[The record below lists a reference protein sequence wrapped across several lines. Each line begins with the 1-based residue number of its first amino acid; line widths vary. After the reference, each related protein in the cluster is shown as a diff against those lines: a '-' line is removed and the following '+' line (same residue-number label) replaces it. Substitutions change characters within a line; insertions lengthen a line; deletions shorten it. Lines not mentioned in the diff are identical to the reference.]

1 LDSPFFISGKGDNF
15 YGKVNCT
22 RLTASAQ
29 ISTKACYLLWLKA
42 PIKASAKIDVY
53 NDGADSATAAKHVVP
68 QYDNGTVAVDDII
81 PNGIRCGNGL
91 YVKLATA
98 DEAYVYWN

>member
-1 LDSPFFISGKGDNF
+1 MSA
-15 YGKVNCT
+15 VMNCT
-22 RLTASAQ
+22 RVTSSTQ
-29 ISTKACYLLWLKA
+29 IATKPCIYYGLKA
-42 PIKASAKIDVY
+42 PIKASGKIDVY
-53 NDGADSATAAKHVVP
+53 NEGDDSATAAKRVVP